1 MNETK
6 EEDDN
11 EPVDLE
17 EIDRQLNANPVINQ
31 LNGLELSGVG
41 DKSQEGVSSVIED
54 SVEKRSEDVKEKSED
69 VKEKDNAAEEKDS
82 AEKKDNTIEK
92 TNETITEQNEEVKPA
107 VAEENEKAKTDKQPN
122 SPVLTLSDLFSDTA
136 SLTRTSSEVP
146 EEVNTRLFLLNQ
158 QLTSDHPG
166 ILFLSPSS

>member
-31 LNGLELSGVG
+31 LNGLELSGVKE
-41 DKSQEGVSSVIED
+41 KSEEGVSSVIED
-54 SVEKRSEDVKEKSED
+54 SVEKRSEDVEKSED

-146 EEVNTRLFLLNQ
+146 EEENTRLFLLNQ

>member
-6 EEDDN
+6 DDDDN

-31 LNGLELSGVG
+31 LNGLELSGVKE
-41 DKSQEGVSSVIED
+41 KSEEGVSSVIED
-54 SVEKRSEDVKEKSED
+54 SVEKRSEDVEKSED

-92 TNETITEQNEEVKPA
+92 TNETITEQTEEVKQE
-107 VAEENEKAKTDKQPN
+107 VTEENEKAKTDKQPN

-146 EEVNTRLFLLNQ
+146 EEENTRLFLLNQ

-166 ILFLSPSS
+166 ILFLSPSP

>member
-54 SVEKRSEDVKEKSED
+54 SVEKRSEDVEKSED
-69 VKEKDNAAEEKDS
+69 VEEKDNAV
-82 AEKKDNTIEK
+82 EK
-92 TNETITEQNEEVKPA
+92 TNEIITEQTEEVKPA
-107 VAEENEKAKTDKQPN
+107 VAEENETTKTDKQLN

-146 EEVNTRLFLLNQ
+146 EEENTRLFLLNQ

-166 ILFLSPSS
+166 ILFLSPSP

>member
-1 MNETK
+1 MNETRDD
-6 EEDDN
+6 EDN

-31 LNGLELSGVG
+31 LNGLELGGMG
-41 DKSQEGVSSVIED
+41 DDSQEGVSSVIEGD
-54 SVEKRSEDVKEKSED
+54 SVEKSEDFKKSED
-69 VKEKDNAAEEKDS
+69 VKETNEG
-82 AEKKDNTIEK
+82 AEKKDNAIEK
-92 TNETITEQNEEVKPA
+92 NETITEQNEEVKHEIA
-107 VAEENEKAKTDKQPN
+107 KQNENAKDDRQHN

-146 EEVNTRLFLLNQ
+146 EEENTRLFLLNQ

-166 ILFLSPSS
+166 ILFAFPSP

>member
-54 SVEKRSEDVKEKSED
+54 SVEKRSEDVEKSED
-69 VKEKDNAAEEKDS
+69 VEEKDNAV
-82 AEKKDNTIEK
+82 EK
-92 TNETITEQNEEVKPA
+92 TNEIITEQTEEVKPA
-107 VAEENEKAKTDKQPN
+107 VAEENETTKTDKQLN
-122 SPVLTLSDLFSDTA
+122 SPVLPLSDLFSDTA

-146 EEVNTRLFLLNQ
+146 EEENTRLFLLNQ

-166 ILFLSPSS
+166 ILFLSPSP

>member
-54 SVEKRSEDVKEKSED
+54 SVEKRSEDVE
-69 VKEKDNAAEEKDS
+69 EKDNAVEEKDN
-82 AEKKDNTIEK
+82 AVEK
-92 TNETITEQNEEVKPA
+92 TNEIITEQTEEVKPA
-107 VAEENEKAKTDKQPN
+107 VAEENETTKTDKQLN

-146 EEVNTRLFLLNQ
+146 EEENTRLFLLNQ

-166 ILFLSPSS
+166 ILFLSPSP

>member
-41 DKSQEGVSSVIED
+41 DELKEGASSVNGD
-54 SVEKRSEDVKEKSED
+54 SVEKSEGVEKRSGDVKETNEG
-69 VKEKDNAAEEKDS
+69 VEKDNAAENMNDAVE
-82 AEKKDNTIEK
+82 
-92 TNETITEQNEEVKPA
+92 TNEIITEQNEEVKPA

-146 EEVNTRLFLLNQ
+146 EEENTRLFLLNQ

>member
-6 EEDDN
+6 DDDDN

-31 LNGLELSGVG
+31 LNGLELSGVKE
-41 DKSQEGVSSVIED
+41 KSEEGVSSVIED
-54 SVEKRSEDVKEKSED
+54 SVEKRSEDVEKSED

-92 TNETITEQNEEVKPA
+92 TNETITEQTEEVKQE
-107 VAEENEKAKTDKQPN
+107 VTEENEKAKTDKQPN

-166 ILFLSPSS
+166 ILFLSPSP

>member
-6 EEDDN
+6 DDDDN

-31 LNGLELSGVG
+31 LNGLELSGVKE
-41 DKSQEGVSSVIED
+41 KSEEGVSSVIED
-54 SVEKRSEDVKEKSED
+54 SVEKRSEDVEKSED

-92 TNETITEQNEEVKPA
+92 TNETITEQTEEVKPA

-146 EEVNTRLFLLNQ
+146 EEENTRLFLLNQ

-166 ILFLSPSS
+166 ILFLSPSP

>member
-41 DKSQEGVSSVIED
+41 DKSQEVVSSVIED
-54 SVEKRSEDVKEKSED
+54 SVEKRSEDVEKSED
-69 VKEKDNAAEEKDS
+69 VEEKDNAVEEKDN
-82 AEKKDNTIEK
+82 AVEK
-92 TNETITEQNEEVKPA
+92 TNEIITEQTEEVKPA
-107 VAEENEKAKTDKQPN
+107 VAEENETTKTDKQLN

-146 EEVNTRLFLLNQ
+146 EEENTRLFLLNQ

-166 ILFLSPSS
+166 ILFLSPSP

>member
-54 SVEKRSEDVKEKSED
+54 SVEKRSEDVEKSED
-69 VKEKDNAAEEKDS
+69 VEEKDNAAEEKDS

-92 TNETITEQNEEVKPA
+92 TNEIITEQTEEVKPA
-107 VAEENEKAKTDKQPN
+107 VAEENETTKTDKQPN

-166 ILFLSPSS
+166 ILFLSPSP